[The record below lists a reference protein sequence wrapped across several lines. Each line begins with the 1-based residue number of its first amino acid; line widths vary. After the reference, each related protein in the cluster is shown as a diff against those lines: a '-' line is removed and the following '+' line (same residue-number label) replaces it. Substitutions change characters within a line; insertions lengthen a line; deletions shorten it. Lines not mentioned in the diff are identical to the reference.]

1 MSKEKSIMDFSLRH
15 DAEITVST
23 TCHNCLN
30 SIERKGKAD
39 DYDDVIEQ
47 LEKEA
52 QSDGWRVVDG
62 EPTCP
67 SCAQEEIID
76 MYAARFV
83 KSLRAQ
89 LEEPEFIERICA
101 EAHETFKDRT
111 TGKLFSVIERKAGC
125 LDDGITAVVF
135 ELLRHALC
143 VAVEEG

>member
-1 MSKEKSIMDFSLRH
+1 MPNEKSIKDFSLRH
-15 DAEITVST
+15 DAEVIVST
-23 TCHNCLN
+23 TCHNCIN
-30 SIERKGKAD
+30 RIERRGKAD

-52 QSDGWRVVDG
+52 QEEGWRVIDG

-76 MYAARFV
+76 ICAARFV

-89 LEEPEFIERICA
+89 LEEPGFIERVCV
-101 EAHETFKDRT
+101 EAHETFKDRV
-111 TGKLFSVIERKAGC
+111 TGKLFSVMERKAGC
-125 LDDGITAVVF
+125 LDGGIAVVF